1 MQSMMLAMPKKM
13 SSLTVICKTQPEQ
26 DDHIYCEPRILVL
39 TTIVPDVCMVS
50 HTEHVLIVP
59 ACCPP

>member
-26 DDHIYCEPRILVL
+26 DDHIYCCCRILVL

-50 HTEHVLIVP
+50 HTEHEPV
-59 ACCPP
+59 APPEKV